1 MARKPQ
7 NLILV
12 TEHYPCSNQ
21 ESFLETE
28 IPYLARFFNVHVVTR
43 AVDERMSRILPNGVT
58 FSRPVTHGGKLY
70 RGWIRFVCRMSR
82 SYRLERRAAQEE
94 GRWNRVSAA
103 HALDALVES
112 ELLRR
117 YILTLPV
124 LQDER
129 PLVIYS
135 ANFNDYLYGLCRI
148 KEMGKDIHVAARICR
163 IDGISG
169 HADREGLLR
178 WISAFTEKPKKVFVV
193 HGEDLTS
200 DLFAS
205 TLRNRLSLDAEA
217 PYSGSVFDLAKGAWV
232 TRAAPRRVE
241 KLENKTS
248 RAGAVFARLIAA
260 GQRLMAVIKQNE
272 GLANKELAKFA
283 DQINALCD
291 KWQR

>member
-1 MARKPQ
+1 MTA
-7 NLILV
+7 
-12 TEHYPCSNQ
+12 
-21 ESFLETE
+21 
-28 IPYLARFFNVHVVTR
+28 
-43 AVDERMSRILPNGVT
+43 
-58 FSRPVTHGGKLY
+58 
-70 RGWIRFVCRMSR
+70 
-82 SYRLERRAAQEE
+82 
-94 GRWNRVSAA
+94 SAA
-103 HALDALVES
+103 
-112 ELLRR
+112 
-117 YILTLPV
+117 
-124 LQDER
+124 
-129 PLVIYS
+129 
-135 ANFNDYLYGLCRI
+135 
-148 KEMGKDIHVAARICR
+148 
-163 IDGISG
+163 

-178 WISAFTEKPKKVFVV
+178 WISAFTEKPRKVFVV

-291 KWQR
+291 KWQRVSVFPPLFLLYVQIFVLSNSPFQPYSGINTPEA

>member
-7 NLILV
+7 KNLILV

-135 ANFNDYLYGLCRI
+135 ANFNDYLYGLCGLKRW
-148 KEMGKDIHVAARICR
+148 GRTSTSPPAATGPTCSTPRP
-163 IDGISG
+163 
-169 HADREGLLR
+169 A
-178 WISAFTEKPKKVFVV
+178 SAGRP
-193 HGEDLTS
+193 
-200 DLFAS
+200 
-205 TLRNRLSLDAEA
+205 
-217 PYSGSVFDLAKGAWV
+217 
-232 TRAAPRRVE
+232 
-241 KLENKTS
+241 
-248 RAGAVFARLIAA
+248 
-260 GQRLMAVIKQNE
+260 
-272 GLANKELAKFA
+272 
-283 DQINALCD
+283 
-291 KWQR
+291 